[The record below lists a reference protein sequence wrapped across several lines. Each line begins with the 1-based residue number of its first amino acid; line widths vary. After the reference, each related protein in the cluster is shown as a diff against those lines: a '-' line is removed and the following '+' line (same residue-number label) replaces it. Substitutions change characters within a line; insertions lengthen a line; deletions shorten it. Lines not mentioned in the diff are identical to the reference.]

1 MADSSSTTRS
11 HFNAARLR
19 SHTWDQLKL
28 AASALNEGRGDASE
42 VEALL
47 KDLQTIELYW
57 AYPGKDTVKRLQQ
70 MLKGREYHTLTQSAN
85 HVVRNLSSG
94 AFRSDPGG
102 TGRSLRT
109 AACSAG
115 ERDRSVA
122 PQLLRDA
129 LRGRAER
136 WRRAR

>member
-1 MADSSSTTRS
+1 MADSSTTRS

-28 AASALNEGRGDASE
+28 AASALYEGRGDASE

-94 AFRSDPGG
+94 AFRSDP
-102 TGRSLRT
+102 
-109 AACSAG
+109 
-115 ERDRSVA
+115 VA
-122 PQLLRDA
+122 LADPLI
-129 LRGRAER
+129 
-136 WRRAR
+136 